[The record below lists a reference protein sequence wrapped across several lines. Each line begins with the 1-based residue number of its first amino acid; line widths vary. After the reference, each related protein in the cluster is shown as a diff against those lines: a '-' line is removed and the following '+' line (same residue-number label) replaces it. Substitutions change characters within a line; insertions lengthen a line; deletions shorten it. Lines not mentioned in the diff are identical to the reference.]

1 MIILD
6 LDVFQLKL
14 TLETAI
20 TDTQFVV
27 TTTNYCLFQH
37 KLHIH
42 YIKLSYNVYM
52 KKKNAWQWSESSCK
66 LHESLKL
73 KYSFKCT
80 TKNNIA
86 Q

>member
-6 LDVFQLKL
+6 LHVFQFKL

-27 TTTNYCLFQH
+27 TTTTTVYFNI

-42 YIKLSYNVYM
+42 YIKLSYMFIWKRKMPDSVQNHHLSSM
-52 KKKNAWQWSESSCK
+52 KV
-66 LHESLKL
+66 
-73 KYSFKCT
+73 
-80 TKNNIA
+80 
-86 Q
+86 

>member
-27 TTTNYCLFQH
+27 ITTNYCLFQH
-37 KLHIH
+37 QATYTLH
-42 YIKLSYNVYM
+42 
-52 KKKNAWQWSESSCK
+52 
-66 LHESLKL
+66 
-73 KYSFKCT
+73 
-80 TKNNIA
+80 
-86 Q
+86 

>member
-6 LDVFQLKL
+6 LHVFQFKL

-27 TTTNYCLFQH
+27 TTTTVYFNI

-42 YIKLSYNVYM
+42 YIKLTYM
-52 KKKNAWQWSESSCK
+52 
-66 LHESLKL
+66 
-73 KYSFKCT
+73 F
-80 TKNNIA
+80 I
-86 Q
+86 